1 MLLNLWDSDVLIR
14 DFMKLYSLTEIQMCN
29 ILKRLHFDTEQD
41 NITIF
46 CEETGNK
53 LDEID
58 VAHGIEFLGKIVS
71 TTVDDFKSLRQI
83 GLATLDVL
91 LENDTPISQHL
102 KKYQIEI
109 KPSTQ
114 ELFFKRKRL
123 YIPDYGENCKW
134 CAYGDK
140 QCKYSGMQYKN
151 LYCSYLAAISPLATK
166 LYKDRSEIEMFLIAP
181 EEEMLKYS
189 TVKDYPEIFETIENF
204 TEEWFGN
211 RVSIGSEW
219 SKRKQHT
226 YIATVCVKYDNMSYR
241 SDYIDGNDGADA
253 SDVLW
258 RYEELCRETYDCI
271 DQVPNCFWDNIL
283 LINICLNLI
292 RSFGEPNKSIYAGIK
307 HDVIVPYDDLKID
320 LI

>member
-114 ELFFKRKRL
+114 ELFLK
-123 YIPDYGENCKW
+123 EN
-134 CAYGDK
+134 GF
-140 QCKYSGMQYKN
+140 
-151 LYCSYLAAISPLATK
+151 I
-166 LYKDRSEIEMFLIAP
+166 FLI
-181 EEEMLKYS
+181 MVK
-189 TVKDYPEIFETIENF
+189 TVNGVRMETNNANIA
-204 TEEWFGN
+204 
-211 RVSIGSEW
+211 VCSI
-219 SKRKQHT
+219 KIC
-226 YIATVCVKYDNMSYR
+226 IAH
-241 SDYIDGNDGADA
+241 I
-253 SDVLW
+253 W
-258 RYEELCRETYDCI
+258 RR
-271 DQVPNCFWDNIL
+271 F
-283 LINICLNLI
+283 
-292 RSFGEPNKSIYAGIK
+292 
-307 HDVIVPYDDLKID
+307 HH
-320 LI
+320 